1 MAYKLGFVI
10 EQTLGQVTHTQ
21 NFQQWVTNDPDVDAT
36 WFLISYE
43 KPHGLAAAPL
53 IRRNWTVRASLQARA
68 QVREALRTHKLDA
81 LFFHTPVTALFAHRL
96 MREIPSVVSMD
107 ATPRNIDHLG
117 EPYDHKPSS
126 SRRVESVKDALT
138 KRTFDRAR
146 KLVVWNEWGKRS
158 LVNDYGSPPD
168 KVSVIPPGIDLT
180 MGVATKGDAKEDG
193 IVDILFVGGDF
204 RRKGGETLLKAFRRH
219 LAPRCELDIVT
230 RERVNLEGVPNARV
244 HHGLGPNAPELRALY
259 ARADV
264 FVFPTLADVL
274 PLAIMEAM
282 ASGLPVITTDVGAI
296 VEQIEDGVTGLLIPP
311 NDVDALSAAT
321 QRLVEEAPLRFQMG
335 AAARHVADER
345 FNGSTNYAR
354 LLDVCK
360 ACARER

>member
-1 MAYKLGFVI
+1 MLYKLGFVI

-21 NFQQWVTNDPDVDAT
+21 NFQQWVAKDAAVEAT

-68 QVREALRTHKLDA
+68 QVRDALRTQRLDA

-96 MREIPSVVSMD
+96 MRAIPSVVSMD
-107 ATPRNIDHLG
+107 ATPRNIDHIG

-126 SRRVESVKDALT
+126 SQRIESIKNALT

-158 LVNDYGSPPD
+158 LVDDYGSAPG

-180 MGVATKGDAKEDG
+180 KWNFPRSAPDG
-193 IVDILFVGGDF
+193 PQPVRLLFVGGDF

-219 LAPRCELDIVT
+219 LAQRCELDIVT
-230 RERVNLEGVPNARV
+230 RERVDLEGVPNARV

-296 VEQIEDGVTGLLIPP
+296 VEQIDDGVTGLLIPP

-321 QRLVEEAPLRFQMG
+321 RRLVDDPVLRFQMG
-335 AAARHVADER
+335 SAARRVADER
-345 FNGSTNYAR
+345 FNSSTNYAR

-360 ACARER
+360 ACAEGR